1 MYRRDQQARY
11 GKTQWTPLAPAP
23 LTPDAGLFCA
33 VILRAVQPAVV
44 LPRWVCRASQLGK
57 PDGRDENNRTFLA
70 PFPKHLHQ
78 MEKPDSCLLSLNIS
92 PASTVFLECKLMTP
106 VELQQLHRFMLDT
119 SVIEVISEEMR
130 AAAAPENGA
139 NQFLRVPPPAAASSS
154 EALAIPE
161 LRPS

>member
-57 PDGRDENNRTFLA
+57 PDGRDLA
-70 PFPKHLHQ
+70 PAPLWRG
-78 MEKPDSCLLSLNIS
+78 LLF
-92 PASTVFLECKLMTP
+92 V
-106 VELQQLHRFMLDT
+106 
-119 SVIEVISEEMR
+119 
-130 AAAAPENGA
+130 APLSGGRPG
-139 NQFLRVPPPAAASSS
+139 RVWGG
-154 EALAIPE
+154 LA
-161 LRPS
+161 RQR